1 MLTTPIDKILPKMPN
16 LPQIFMPTMLTSPQ
30 KSKSCHNHINI
41 AILINI
47 VENIIGVKQ
56 NKYKNNVADYNT

>member
-1 MLTTPIDKILPKMPN
+1 
-16 LPQIFMPTMLTSPQ
+16 MPTMLTSPQ

-41 AILINI
+41 TILINI